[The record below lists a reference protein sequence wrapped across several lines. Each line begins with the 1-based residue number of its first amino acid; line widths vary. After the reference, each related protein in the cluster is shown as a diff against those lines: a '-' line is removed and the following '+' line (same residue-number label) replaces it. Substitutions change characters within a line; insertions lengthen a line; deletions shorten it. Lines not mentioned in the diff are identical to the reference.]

1 MTRKPSRP
9 PVGRPIG
16 WHTNTYLVAYTIH
29 IVNRDRYKT
38 PEGDPVEKPIDVA
51 LEDMGG
57 LRMMGNVWI
66 VEAPARSRS
75 PTGLRDKLRELLD
88 PGDEL
93 LIVPIN
99 RPDRVTGVEIND
111 ALDVLMGMYG

>member
-1 MTRKPSRP
+1 MTKKSPRS
-9 PVGRPIG
+9 PVGKPAG
-16 WHTNTYLVAYTIH
+16 WRTNTYLVAYTIH
-29 IVNRDRYKT
+29 IVNREQYKT

-57 LRMMGNVWI
+57 LHMMGTVWI
-66 VEAPARSRS
+66 LEAPARSRS
-75 PTGLRDKLRELLD
+75 PTGLRNKLRELLD

-111 ALDVLMGMYG
+111 ALDLLMGMYG

>member
-1 MTRKPSRP
+1 MPEKPLRS
-9 PVGRPIG
+9 PVSKSAG
-16 WHTNTYLVAYTIH
+16 WHTNTYLVAFTIH
-29 IVNRDRYKT
+29 VVNRDQYKT

-51 LEDMGG
+51 LEDMDG
-57 LRMMGNVWI
+57 LHMMGNVWI

-93 LIVPIN
+93 LVVPIN
-99 RPDRVTGVEIND
+99 RPDRVTGVEIDD
-111 ALDVLMGMYG
+111 ALDLLMSMYG

>member
-1 MTRKPSRP
+1 MTKKSYRP
-9 PVGRPIG
+9 PVRFPAS
-16 WHTNTYLVAYTIH
+16 WHTNTYLVAYTID
-29 IVNRDRYKT
+29 IFNSDQYKT

-57 LRMMGNVWI
+57 LRMMDTVWI

-111 ALDVLMGMYG
+111 ALDF

>member
-1 MTRKPSRP
+1 MTRKSSRR
-9 PVGRPIG
+9 PVGRPAA
-16 WHTNTYLVAYTIH
+16 WHTNTYLVTYTIH
-29 IVNRDRYKT
+29 VVNRDRYKT
-38 PEGDPVEKPIDVA
+38 PEGDPMEKPIDVA

-75 PTGLRDKLRELLD
+75 PTGLRNKLRELLD

-99 RPDRVTGVEIND
+99 RPDRVTGVEID
-111 ALDVLMGMYG
+111 EALDLLIGMYG